1 MTQTPPFVPP
11 QVQDAAHGHELAP
24 VLSAVTRAGDGLLE
38 FWSDRDRLDVAEKRA
53 GDFVSAADR
62 QTEQMLRDTL
72 CRPGDH
78 WLGEE
83 THSPRPPAQD
93 AARVWIVDPL
103 DGTTNFL
110 RGIGHWAISVALQ
123 VDGVRVLGVVHDPLR
138 RETFYAVRGAGA
150 FLNGVPMHAAQTP
163 RLQDALF
170 GTGIPFGQMA
180 HIDAHAAD
188 IARLMPLC
196 AGVRRMGAAALDLA
210 YVACGRLDGFW
221 ERRLQPWDIAAGLV
235 LMHEAAVQVEALNP
249 AETPEATG
257 TVLAACVPLFDPF
270 AAVLRRAPPNG

>member
-83 THSPRPPAQD
+83 THSP
-93 AARVWIVDPL
+93 
-103 DGTTNFL
+103 
-110 RGIGHWAISVALQ
+110 S
-123 VDGVRVLGVVHDPLR
+123 PLR
-138 RETFYAVRGAGA
+138 K
-150 FLNGVPMHAAQTP
+150 MP
-163 RLQDALF
+163 RASGSLTRWMERQ
-170 GTGIPFGQMA
+170 IS
-180 HIDAHAAD
+180 
-188 IARLMPLC
+188 C
-196 AGVRRMGAAALDLA
+196 AGSDIGQFRSHCRWT
-210 YVACGRLDGFW
+210 ACGCWGLSMIRYGAKPSM
-221 ERRLQPWDIAAGLV
+221 RCAG
-235 LMHEAAVQVEALNP
+235 Q
-249 AETPEATG
+249 G
-257 TVLAACVPLFDPF
+257 RF
-270 AAVLRRAPPNG
+270 

>member
-1 MTQTPPFVPP
+1 MTRPPSLIPP
-11 QVQDAAHGHELAP
+11 QVQNAAYGHELAP
-24 VLSAVTRAGDGLLE
+24 VLSAMTRAGDGLLD
-38 FWSDRDRLDVAEKRA
+38 FWSNRGSLEVAEKRA

-62 QTEQMLRDTL
+62 QTEDMLRDAL

-93 AARVWIVDPL
+93 GARVWIVDPL

-123 VDGVRVLGVVHDPLR
+123 VDGVRVLGVIHDPLR

-150 FLNGVPMHAAQTP
+150 FLNGVPIRAAATP

-180 HIDAHAAD
+180 HIDDHTIE

-235 LMHEAAVQVEALNP
+235 LAQEAGVRVEALDR
-249 AETPEATG
+249 AEMPEATG
-257 TVLAACVPLFDPF
+257 TVLAACAPLFDPF
-270 AAVLRRAPPNG
+270 AAVLRGAHSG